1 MKIILAIIQ
10 DKDSNRLSNELIDA
24 NIRATKLS
32 STGGFLKAGN
42 STFIVGIEDE
52 RVEEALEIIK
62 KTCESRKQ
70 FVSTPVTLDISM
82 DGGVPYP
89 VEVEVGGATVFV
101 LPVEG
106 FHQFWEAPWIKNLR
120 WIKCNLSCINS
131 FNEVLSMGASL
142 MLIFLKA
149 KKERENTKWGFG

>member
-62 KTCESRKQ
+62 KLVNQEN
-70 FVSTPVTLDISM
+70 
-82 DGGVPYP
+82 
-89 VEVEVGGATVFV
+89 
-101 LPVEG
+101 
-106 FHQFWEAPWIKNLR
+106 NLFQHLSR
-120 WIKCNLSCINS
+120 WI
-131 FNEVLSMGASL
+131 SL
-142 MLIFLKA
+142 WTVEFLIQ
-149 KKERENTKWGFG
+149 

>member
-1 MKIILAIIQ
+1 MLLKQRSKQLLIDTQTILETRKVTSMKIILAIVQ
-10 DKDSNRLSNELIDA
+10 DKDSNRLANEFIDA

-42 STFIVGIEDE
+42 STFIVGIDDD
-52 RVEEALEIIK
+52 RVDEALELIK

-70 FVSTPVTLDISM
+70 YVSTPVTLDISM
-82 DGGVPYP
+82 DGQVPYP

-106 FHQFWEAPWIKNLR
+106 FHQY
-120 WIKCNLSCINS
+120 
-131 FNEVLSMGASL
+131 
-142 MLIFLKA
+142 
-149 KKERENTKWGFG
+149 